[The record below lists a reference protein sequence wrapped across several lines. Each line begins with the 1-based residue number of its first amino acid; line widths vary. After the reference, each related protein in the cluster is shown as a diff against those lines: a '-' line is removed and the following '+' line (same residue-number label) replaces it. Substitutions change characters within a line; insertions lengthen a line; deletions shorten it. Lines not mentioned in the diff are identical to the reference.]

1 MDNLTQEQQD
11 RLTTSELRYYQLNY
25 GDPRF
30 ERRMQRL
37 IDIVGPTMASEHAD
51 ELVKQIMRIY
61 GNTELTEKY
70 TRKLNLVVCDCEGPH
85 FVGSQISCR
94 GLNGENATGIYAK

>member
-1 MDNLTQEQQD
+1 MENLTQEQQD

-25 GDPRF
+25 GNPRF

-51 ELVKQIMRIY
+51 ELVKQIIRTY
-61 GNTELTEKY
+61 GDTQLTEKY
-70 TRKLNLVVCDCEGPH
+70 AQKLDRKINE
-85 FVGSQISCR
+85 Q
-94 GLNGENATGIYAK
+94 

>member
-51 ELVKQIMRIY
+51 ELVKQIIRTY
-61 GNTELTEKY
+61 GDTQLTEKY
-70 TRKLNLVVCDCEGPH
+70 AQKLDRKINE
-85 FVGSQISCR
+85 Q
-94 GLNGENATGIYAK
+94 